1 MKHVLKRICFFLFC
15 LLLWDLQSDLA
26 SGQELDDVLSGFDT
40 ETVEQEKEKK
50 PAAGDMDD
58 LLSGFDEPVAVQLE
72 KDTPDDRIIPEWM
85 QLTGSIGLAGS
96 VNFAHDAPQENEA
109 DFRGLSMLRTTV
121 ALSSE
126 MRLGGWQ
133 AKISGH
139 GFYDA
144 AYSIQ
149 GREQYTGQL
158 LDRYEQ
164 ELEFDDVY
172 LAGSLTPAIDLK
184 TGRQIVVWGK
194 SDNVRVTDILNPL
207 DNRLPGMVDIKNRRL
222 PVTMTK
228 LDYYSGDWNLGGIM
242 IHEVRFSKNPVYN
255 SDFFPGNRAL
265 PPEEKP
271 GWSLDNQQYA
281 LALNGIF
288 SGWDLSLYGAWVFD
302 DRAHIVQDMDGSFFR
317 EHSRVFMGGATSNV
331 ALGNWL
337 LKGEAA
343 WFDGLE
349 YANLLDQEVSRLDVM
364 AGIEYMG
371 FSETVLSLE
380 IVNRHLVDFDEQLAL
395 APDIAQEDTMQ
406 TVAKL
411 VRDFAN
417 DTIQLKI
424 LLSIFGGHGEDG
436 MFERF
441 QLDYAFTDA
450 VTLIGGVIFYQSG
463 DQGALSGIEDNDRAF
478 FELSYE
484 F

>member
-1 MKHVLKRICFFLFC
+1 MKLALKRICFFSFC
-15 LLLWDLQSDLA
+15 LLLWDLQSDVA
-26 SGQELDDVLSGFDT
+26 KGQELDDVLSGFDT
-40 ETVEQEKEKK
+40 ETVEQEKE
-50 PAAGDMDD
+50 PANGDMDD
-58 LLSGFDEPVAVQLE
+58 LLSGFDEPPPEQNE
-72 KDTPDDRIIPEWM
+72 KEAQDTSLVPEWM

-96 VNFAHDAPQENEA
+96 VNFAHDAPQKNEA

-121 ALSSE
+121 ALSNE

-158 LDRYEQ
+158 LDLYEQ

-172 LAGSLTPAIDLK
+172 LAGSLTPALDLK

-228 LDYYSGDWNLGGIM
+228 LDYYTGDWNLGGIM

-255 SDFFPGNRAL
+255 SDFFPGNGPL

-302 DRAHIVQDMDGSFFR
+302 DRAHIVQDRDGSFFR
-317 EHSRVFMGGATSNV
+317 EHSRIFMGGATSNI

-380 IVNRHLVDFDEQLAL
+380 IVNRHLVDFDDQLTL

-441 QLDYAFTDA
+441 QLDYDFTDA
-450 VTLIGGVIFYQSG
+450 VTLTGGVIFYQSG
-463 DQGALSGIEDNDRAF
+463 DQGTFSEIEDNDRAF